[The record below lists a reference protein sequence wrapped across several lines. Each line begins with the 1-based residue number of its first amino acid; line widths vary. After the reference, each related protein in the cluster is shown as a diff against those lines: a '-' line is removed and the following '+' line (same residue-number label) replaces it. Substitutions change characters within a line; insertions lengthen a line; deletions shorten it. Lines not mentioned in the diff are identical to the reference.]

1 MGKRLVLEVERFR
14 LRMLLFKIGWYKIVV
29 DSRVVM
35 GFYVLGRF
43 VLLGIERW
51 VFFVSF
57 IFVVVCYLL
66 VMRLIFVY

>member
-57 IFVVVCYLL
+57 IFVVVYYLL